1 MDKDMF
7 FGEVVENTLFLVA
20 LINWQLETREER
32 LDFKRE
38 LNDVLKRKPNVL
50 PMPEPDPNAGKTFGE
65 ICPALMNLQKKAK
78 PKSVKPKGQKAS
90 RN

>member
-20 LINWQLETREER
+20 LINWQLESREDR
-32 LDFKRE
+32 LGFKRE
-38 LNDVLKRKPNVL
+38 LNDALKRSPLLL

-78 PKSVKPKGQKAS
+78 PKSVKPKGQKEN